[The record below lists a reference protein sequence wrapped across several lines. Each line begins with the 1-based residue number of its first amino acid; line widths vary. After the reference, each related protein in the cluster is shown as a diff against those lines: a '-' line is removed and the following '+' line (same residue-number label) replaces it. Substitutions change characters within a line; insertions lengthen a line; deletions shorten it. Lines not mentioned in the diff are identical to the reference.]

1 MNRIAIIY
9 IILLIILSP
18 IRCKTVKKEIEFA
31 HKKSFSGVTEPSIE
45 SKSRIDKEKT
55 YEIYFKIKEDEKCIK
70 ISMKSSVQ
78 YESIVKDE
86 KSVKTY
92 FIVEKAIDISKFI
105 KEEPRESSKTVNRD
119 IQKTAFSEI
128 GRNFDYRWNRKRSV
142 LICTVGE
149 DPIKKLDKLSLYR
162 IRFTIFMKYNFSF
175 TITVNSDQKIIF
187 IKKIKKPE

>member
-1 MNRIAIIY
+1 MNRIAIIS

-18 IRCKTVKKEIEFA
+18 ISCKTIKKEITFA
-31 HKKSFSGVTEPSIE
+31 NKRSYSGVTESSIE
-45 SKSRIDKEKT
+45 SKNMIDNEKA
-55 YEIYFKIKEDEKCIK
+55 YEIYFKIEEDENCIK
-70 ISMKSSVQ
+70 VSMKSKVQ

-105 KEEPRESSKTVNRD
+105 KEEPQESSKTVKRD
-119 IQKTAFSEI
+119 IQRTAFSEI
-128 GRNFDYRWNRKRSV
+128 GRNFDYRWNRKRSI
-142 LICTVGE
+142 LICTSKE
-149 DPIKKLDKLSLYR
+149 DPIKKLDKSSLYR

-187 IKKIKKPE
+187 IKKLE